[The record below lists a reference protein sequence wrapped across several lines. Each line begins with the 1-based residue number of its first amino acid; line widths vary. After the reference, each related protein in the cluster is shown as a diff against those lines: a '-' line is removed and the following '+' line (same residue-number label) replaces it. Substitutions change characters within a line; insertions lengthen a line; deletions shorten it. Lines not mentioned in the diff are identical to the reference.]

1 MQREQWQIVAIGA
14 GLVAV
19 IVAIASGRMPRWL
32 RAILV
37 LGIVLLSTGLGLYV
51 YRYLNVPK
59 TLTVAAGSFDGD
71 AQGIMSAF
79 ATQFA
84 ATKAPIRLNVLS
96 VPSAVEAAQALAS
109 GKADLAIV
117 RSDGR
122 DLADAQTIVVVN
134 RSVVLLVVPPGGTAT
149 DIDDLKGKTIG
160 VVGGEINHRVA
171 EALSHEY
178 DPDHSQLHFR
188 DLTLAEVPAALKSK
202 SVAALLVVVPVTE
215 KYLNLLR
222 SVFPRSAKQ
231 HPTLIPIEAA
241 GAIAAITHYY
251 QSYDLPKGTL
261 QGSPP
266 IPDDDLT
273 TLHVPFYLV
282 ANKRMSS
289 DVGASLAKAIMDTRR
304 DLVGQYPILAQ
315 VSAPD
320 TDKTDSDNDT
330 YFPVQAGASDY
341 FGGNVQGFFD
351 KYSDQI
357 FYGSM
362 LLGTLTSLFAAAW
375 KFIVTDESKPELQ
388 PLMRLHALTEKIR
401 NASSEAELT
410 DIEQQIDGILKGE
423 LEKYA
428 MGNAEAGETAAMGL
442 ATQRLEHLVG
452 QRRAV
457 LANGKPAV
465 APA

>member
-19 IVAIASGRMPRWL
+19 IIAIASGRMPRWL

-37 LGIVLLSTGLGLYV
+37 LGIVALSTGLGLYI

-71 AQGIMSAF
+71 AQAIMSAF
-79 ATQFA
+79 AAQFA
-84 ATKAPIRLNVLS
+84 ATKAPIRLNVLT
-96 VPSAVEAAQALAS
+96 VPTPVEAAQALAD

-117 RSDGR
+117 RADNNN
-122 DLADAQTIVVVN
+122 LADAQTIVVLS
-134 RSVVLLVVPPGGTAT
+134 RGVVLLVAPPGSTAT
-149 DIDDLKGKTIG
+149 SMDDLKGKTIG
-160 VVGGEINHRVA
+160 VVGGGINHKVA
-171 EALSHEY
+171 DALSHEY
-178 DPDHSQLHFR
+178 DPDHSQLHFK

-202 SVAALLVVVPVTE
+202 SVAALLVVVPLTE

-222 SVFPRSAKQ
+222 SIFPRNAKL
-231 HPTLIPIEAA
+231 HPTLIPIENA
-241 GAIAAITHYY
+241 GAIAALTHYY

-261 QGSPP
+261 LGSPA

-273 TLHVPFYLV
+273 TLHVPYYLV
-282 ANKRMSS
+282 ANNKMSE

-304 DLVGQYPILAQ
+304 DLAGQYPLLSQ

-330 YFPVQAGASDY
+330 YLPVQAGANDY
-341 FGGNVQGFFD
+341 FTGNVQGFFD
-351 KYSDQI
+351 KYSNQI

-375 KFIVTDESKPELQ
+375 KFIITDENKPELQ

-401 NASSEAELT
+401 NASSEAELLA
-410 DIEQQIDGILKGE
+410 IEEQIDGILKGE

-428 MGNAEAGETAAMGL
+428 VGKAEPGETAAMGL

-457 LANGKPAV
+457 LANGKPA
-465 APA
+465 AASA